1 MPAYIFIIG
10 RQGWKKLKMPVNI
23 YLPAGSFILNDGVS
37 QAVCTLPTCLPV
49 CLKLA
54 GMGGK
59 M

>member
-10 RQGWKKLKMPVNI
+10 SHGWNI